1 MARKKE
7 IPQEKI
13 DLKLLNWLNDTSFFN
28 QDDGMDCLPLYI
40 KQNLKHSLRDY
51 QFSAIH
57 NLDAV
62 KKRFGNDN
70 DYNQLMFYMATGP
83 GKTDIMAAVILYM
96 YHVWNYQCFL
106 FTTNTTAVVSKTID
120 NLTNSASP
128 KYLYQDPLTIDG
140 QRVIIKQVTDFPVN
154 LEKNTIYIKF
164 SGIQQLSN
172 DFNIPRENG
181 ITKVSLKRHK
191 LVILADEAHH
201 FNVGTRS
208 SKKESTESK
217 SWESL
222 LDKIRGLNLQ
232 NEQLEFTATIDLH
245 NPDIYHKYQNKVIAQ
260 YDLSRFIN
268 DGYSKQVYRL
278 QANNSNENK
287 MLNAVLLSQYRKRI
301 AQNMEIPDFKPVIL
315 FKSNTIAESKAVNE
329 QFLSMIDNLSAE
341 SLQEF
346 VQSQNQSNQSEAL
359 NFAYEYWL
367 KQDFGET
374 VAELKHD
381 FRELTTVNAND
392 SGSKGLLYHSDVA
405 TKLNTL
411 ESPDNP
417 VRSVFAVAK
426 LSEGWDVLNLYD
438 IVRIGEKNIKP
449 KDTNAEAQLIGRGA
463 RYNPFVY
470 HGKKS
475 YVRRFDDRK
484 PEIQLL
490 ERLYYHTIN
499 NPQYLENLRKS
510 LDAIDLPVNEDTKF
524 KIFTANVKSSFKRT
538 SAYRHGNIYYNK
550 VEIVPALNYDSIQKY
565 GFDPLTTEPVD
576 LISATSER
584 QINTGADRNDQ
595 ASTELVNVASFS
607 NPADKALINTA
618 ISFNDF
624 FRFDKLKKQCPTLTS
639 VRELLTSD
647 KWLGHAVVQ
656 ACVAVGTKLTPQLR
670 LRVVEK
676 YLMRVN
682 NALVNNFQRSKGT
695 NEFQPVAVH
704 EVIQDYSKR
713 VRDAFSD
720 PHAAQIH
727 PESMKGK
734 DCFVYDYAI
743 VDFLEKSFIDKLGAE
758 IPHIKEKFKNAY
770 LLRIDERNSN
780 FKLHDFWEVIYRYEG
795 YMPDFVLY
803 LDNEDYIYQIYMEPK
818 GEQLL
823 VRDSWKEELL
833 ERINPENVVVLG
845 EIDNVKLYGVKFYVE
860 DNKGHQDLHHMMDDL
875 REKIDWS

>member
-1 MARKKE
+1 MARKKS

-13 DLKLLNWLNDTSFFN
+13 DLKLLNWLNDTSFFS
-28 QDDGMDCLPLYI
+28 QDEGMLRLPLYI
-40 KQNLKHSLRDY
+40 SQNLKHKLRDY

-62 KKRFGNDN
+62 KRRFGNDSN
-70 DYNQLMFYMATGP
+70 YNQLMFYMATGS
-83 GKTDIMAAVILYM
+83 GKTDIMAAIILYM
-96 YHVWNYQCFL
+96 YHVWGYRCFL

-120 NLTNSASP
+120 NLTNNASP

-140 QRVIIKQVTDFPVN
+140 QRVTIKQTNDFPVT
-154 LEKNTIYIKF
+154 LEQNTIYIKF

-172 DFNIPRENG
+172 DFNVPRENG
-181 ITKVSLKRHK
+181 ITRDSLSRHK

-208 SKKESTESK
+208 KKANAESK

-222 LDKIRGLNLQ
+222 LDELRGLNPQ
-232 NEQLEFTATIDLH
+232 NQQLEFTATIDLH
-245 NPDIYHKYQNKVIAQ
+245 NPDIYHKYQNKIIAQ

-278 QANNSNENK
+278 QANNSDKDK

-301 AQNMEIPDFKPVIL
+301 AQNMGIPDFKPVIL
-315 FKSNTIAESKAVNE
+315 FKSNTIAQSKSVNE
-329 QFLSMIDNLSAE
+329 QFLTMIDSLSAE

-346 VQSQNQSNQSEAL
+346 IQSQNQSTQSEAL
-359 NFAYEYWL
+359 SMAYDYWL
-367 KQDFGET
+367 KQGFGET

-392 SGSKGLLYHSDVA
+392 PGSKGLLYHSNVA
-405 TKLNTL
+405 TKLNNL
-411 ESPDNP
+411 ENPDNP

-463 RYNPFVY
+463 RYNPFIY
-470 HGKKS
+470 QGKKS

-524 KIFTANVKSSFKRT
+524 KIYTANVKKSFKRT
-538 SAYRHGNIYYNK
+538 ATYRHGNIYYNK
-550 VEIVPALNYDSIQKY
+550 VETVPASHYDCIQKY
-565 GFDPLTTEPVD
+565 GFDPSTTEPID
-576 LISATSER
+576 LINTTSER

-595 ASTELVNVASFS
+595 ASTELVNVASFI
-607 NPADKALINTA
+607 NPSDRALINTA

-656 ACVAVGTKLTPQLR
+656 ARVAVGAKITPQLR
-670 LRVVEK
+670 LRAVEK
-676 YLMRVN
+676 YLTRVN
-682 NALVNNFQRSKGT
+682 NALVHNFQRSKGT
-695 NEFQPVAVH
+695 DEFQPVAVH
-704 EVIQDYSKR
+704 EVIKDYTKR
-713 VRDAFSD
+713 VRDAFND
-720 PHAAQIH
+720 PHTAQIGSN
-727 PESMKGK
+727 PMKGK
-734 DCFVYDYAI
+734 DWFVYDYAI
-743 VDFLEKSFIDKLGAE
+743 VDILEKNFIDKIGAE

-770 LLRIDERNSN
+770 LLRIDERNTD
-780 FKLHDFWEVIYRYEG
+780 FKLHDFGEEVYRYEG

-803 LDNEDYIYQIYMEPK
+803 LDNKDYIYQIYLEPK
-818 GEQLL
+818 GQQLL
-823 VRDSWKEELL
+823 EKDKWKEELL
-833 ERINPENVVVLG
+833 SRINPENVVILG
-845 EIDNVKLYGVKFYVE
+845 ETDNVKLYGVKFYVE
-860 DNKGHQDLHHMMDDL
+860 DDKGHQDLHHMMDDL
-875 REKIDWS
+875 RKKID